1 MVGHAPVRLAR
12 SLPQTLRQIKGIGP
26 KSVAVLAALS
36 ITTVA
41 ELKEQVDLHGPEWI
55 RDNLPFGVNWRVV
68 SRTII

>member
-1 MVGHAPVRLAR
+1 
-12 SLPQTLRQIKGIGP
+12 
-26 KSVAVLAALS
+26 VAALAALS

-41 ELKEQVDLHGPEWI
+41 DLKEQVDIHGAEWI